1 MSKRI
6 HISKILKITPLDIL
20 YGMRGKF
27 DIIFDDDKILN
38 MDAHELCVS
47 RYFWEF
53 PKKHNMKINSDLKLS
68 NFYESGF
75 FTSSTHKEYF
85 SYVYKK
91 YIKEYLEPQGIL
103 TFQNMEDSWKTM
115 FDVVNSLYSELQYHI
130 LEYGVSLSILD
141 YIDLQK
147 DPELLQAIADAKA
160 DRLNPQHVDK
170 INTIIKRVMNNN
182 PDNNLS
188 KLYNCGAAN
197 RTQISHGIGVRG
209 FVTDINNMIYS
220 ELVGTN
226 LTMGLDGFYDL
237 AAESAV
243 MAKALK
249 LQEFGV
255 RYSEWLQREL
265 HLVSMNIR
273 TIELGDCGND
283 YYHEWLVKDKNELS
297 LLDGTNALIDG
308 IETEIDPLL
317 HQHLIGNIIKIRR
330 VLDCKHLKHG
340 TLCSKCLGALSY
352 TIPGHA
358 SPAHTFLTVLMAAV
372 AQLMLSAK
380 HYTESTVLKVLK
392 LSAVALRYLKLNESD
407 YYVRNDLN
415 KDKTYHVVLD
425 SESYYGFR
433 LLSSSMTDKIDTL
446 DTNKL
451 SKVDKIYIKVTDAKG
466 DSIREFVEIK
476 QDGRSG
482 ILDQDFI
489 IHSISNTSINTTG
502 EYEIDMT
509 NYNGRLLFL
518 ENKEFAFDQF
528 NAEFK
533 ALLLS
538 VGKKKKISPDKMVM
552 DVFNYLIKKLPI
564 NIKIVEIL
572 VAAITIEDRAKG
584 DFSTGLNTSTR
595 EVSSYSDV
603 IKSRSVGISLGFA
616 EQKNIINSAINY
628 LGRPQPYNPLENV
641 WNVKNIIWSTVKV
654 A

>member
-6 HISKILKITPLDIL
+6 HISKILKLTPLDIL
-20 YGMRGKF
+20 NGMRGTF
-27 DIIFDDDKILN
+27 DIVFEDDIIVN
-38 MDAHELCVS
+38 IDAHELCVS
-47 RYFWEF
+47 RYFWDF
-53 PKKHNMKINSDLKLS
+53 PKKHNIKVTSDLRLS
-68 NFYESGF
+68 NYYESGF
-75 FTSSTHKEYF
+75 FTSSTHKDYF
-85 SYVYKK
+85 SHIYKR
-91 YIKEYLEPQGIL
+91 YIKEYLIPQGIL
-103 TFQNMEDSWKTM
+103 SFQLMEDSWLTM
-115 FDVVNSLYSELQYHI
+115 FEIVNSLYSELQYHI

-160 DRLNPQHVDK
+160 DNLNPQHVDK
-170 INTIIKRVMNNN
+170 INSIIKKVMNNN

-273 TIELGDCGND
+273 KIELGDCGNR
-283 YYHEWLVKDKNELS
+283 YYHDWLVKDKNELS

-308 IETEIDPLL
+308 VETEIDPIL
-317 HQHLIGNIIKIRR
+317 HQHLIGSIIKIRR
-330 VLDCKHLKHG
+330 VLDCKDLKHG
-340 TLCSKCLGALSY
+340 SICSKCLGALSY

-380 HYTESTVLKVLK
+380 HYTESTVLKILK
-392 LSAVALRYLKLNESD
+392 LSPTATKYLKLTESD

-451 SKVDKIYIKVTDAKG
+451 SKIDKIFIKVTDGAG
-466 DSIREFVEIK
+466 NSVREFIEIK

-509 NYNGRLLFL
+509 NYTGRLLFL

-533 ALLLS
+533 TLLLS
-538 VGKKKKISPDKMVM
+538 VGKKKKVTPDKMVM
-552 DVFNYLIKKLPI
+552 DVFNYLNKKLPI

-572 VAAITIEDRAKG
+572 IAAITIEDRKG
-584 DFSTGLNTSTR
+584 NDFSTGLNLDTR
-595 EVSSYSDV
+595 EVSSYRD
-603 IKSRSVGISLGFA
+603 IIMNRSIGISLGFA
-616 EQKNIINSAINY
+616 EQKNTINAAVNY
-628 LGRPQPYNPLENV
+628 LNRPQPYNPLENV
-641 WNVKNIIWSTVKV
+641 WNMKNIIWSTKK
-654 A
+654 AS

>member
-6 HISKILKITPLDIL
+6 HISKLIKVSPLDIL
-20 YGMRGKF
+20 NGMRGSF
-27 DIIFDDDKILN
+27 DIVFDDDKIVN
-38 MDAHELCVS
+38 IDAHELCVS

-53 PKKHNMKINSDLKLS
+53 PKKHNMKINSDLVLS
-68 NFYESGF
+68 NYYEAGF

-85 SYVYKK
+85 SYIYKK
-91 YIKEYLEPQGIL
+91 YIKEYLEPQNRL

-115 FDVVNSLYSELQYHI
+115 FEIVNNLYSELQYHI

-141 YIDLQK
+141 YIDLQR
-147 DPELLQAIADAKA
+147 DPELLEAIAVAKA
-160 DRLNPQHVDK
+160 DKLNPQHVDK

-182 PDNNLS
+182 PNNNLS

-273 TIELGDCGND
+273 KIELKDCGNN
-283 YYHEWLVKDKNELS
+283 YYHEWLIKDKNELS
-297 LLDGTNALIDG
+297 LLDGTNALING
-308 IETEIDPLL
+308 IETELDPSL
-317 HQHLIGNIIKIRR
+317 HSHLIGSIIKIRR
-330 VLDCKHLKHG
+330 VLDCKELKHG
-340 TLCSKCLGALSY
+340 GICSKCLGALSY

-380 HYTESTVLKVLK
+380 HYTESTVLKILK
-392 LSAVALRYLKLNESD
+392 LSPIALKYLKLVDSD
-407 YYVRNDLN
+407 YYIRTDLN
-415 KDKTYHVVLD
+415 KDKKYHVILD

-433 LLSSSMTDKIDTL
+433 LLSSSMTEKIDTL

-451 SKVDKIYIKVTDAKG
+451 SIIDKIYIKVTDAKG
-466 DSIREFVEIK
+466 ESVREFVEIK

-482 ILDQDFI
+482 ILDQEFI
-489 IHSISNTSINTTG
+489 IHSISNTSINTNG

-509 NYNGRLLFL
+509 GYTGRLLFL

-533 ALLLS
+533 TLLLS
-538 VGKKKKISPDKMVM
+538 VGKRKKTSPDKMVI
-552 DVFNYLIKKLPI
+552 DVFNYLNKKLPI

-572 VAAITIEDRAKG
+572 VAAITIEDRSKS
-584 DFSTGLNTSTR
+584 DFSTGLNINTR
-595 EVSSYSDV
+595 EVSSYRDV
-603 IKSRSVGISLGFA
+603 IMNRSVGISLGFA
-616 EQKNIINSAINY
+616 EQKTIINTAINY
-628 LGRPQPYNPLENV
+628 LDRPQPYNPLENV
-641 WNVKNIIWSTVKV
+641 WNMKNIKWSTTKV
-654 A
+654 